1 MLEIRKYSESENM
14 DGSCSFSQ
22 QIMCH
27 AKPRGTAEYVRVI
40 QMARSGTDLLLA
52 GATPCKR
59 YKIGRT
65 L

>member
-14 DGSCSFSQ
+14 DGSSCFSQ
-22 QIMCH
+22 QTMCH
-27 AKPRGTAEYVRVI
+27 VTPRGRVEYVRVI
-40 QMARSGTDLLLA
+40 DMARSGTDLLMA
-52 GATPCKR
+52 SATLWKR